1 MVVGGQQKRSR
12 KQQVPEASA
21 SVILPQPER
30 KKNGILRSFN
40 FMTSFSWSPSLL
52 PKHQPEETRHCCLLP
67 LPLEAPALPLFPKV
81 LSRSVPAPRLL
92 LVCLSCLVGTVS
104 CSEIP
109 HHVSE
114 DLMHIP
120 SLVSLS
126 FLTLTHQDLFSHYCG
141 PRSGGAV
148 VLPGECGFSVAH
160 LPPEDTL
167 RAWCGCKTEER

>member
-1 MVVGGQQKRSR
+1 MRPPAAAGGMPAGLVVVRRQKRSR
-12 KQQVPEASA
+12 KQQVPGALA

-40 FMTSFSWSPSLL
+40 FLTSFSWSPSSL
-52 PKHQPEETRHCCLLP
+52 PKHQLEESRHCYLLP
-67 LPLEAPALPLFPKV
+67 LPLGAPALPLFRKV
-81 LSRSVPAPRLL
+81 LSCSVPAPRLL
-92 LVCLSCLVGTVS
+92 LVCLSCLEGSVS

-126 FLTLTHQDLFSHYCG
+126 FLTLTHYDLC
-141 PRSGGAV
+141 
-148 VLPGECGFSVAH
+148 PGCFPSM
-160 LPPEDTL
+160 
-167 RAWCGCKTEER
+167 